1 MDSKKKTRLITWYH
15 RKYDTF
21 YVSIDLHL
29 QQKKTNLCEKACESK
44 CFLRTWLTAIADAKS
59 YDVKPK
65 PKYTSH
71 SYELLATILIGDL
84 RISWLNTK
92 MRNTWKKIDW
102 RTSWSLRNTQTIK
115 RIIYITI
122 SASSAFDKEYGH
134 GFFIHSDLIFF
145 IHSDLITWQTA
156 LKKTTNEKRD
166 EFVLLNK
173 NNK

>member
-1 MDSKKKTRLITWYH
+1 MDSKKTRLITWYH

-29 QQKKTNLCEKACESK
+29 QQKKNLCEKACESK
-44 CFLRTWLTAIADAKS
+44 CFLRTWFTAIADAKS

-84 RISWLNTK
+84 RISWLNAK
-92 MRNTWKKIDW
+92 MWTTWKKKIDW

-122 SASSAFDKEYGH
+122 LASSAFDKEYGH
-134 GFFIHSDLIFF
+134 GFF